1 MQIVKHMLPVMLA
14 FTLLLAGCSSPEEKA
29 IKEVITNEL
38 DLLKDLDSGAFEE
51 YISYEE
57 LFSQSGEDAA
67 LSSEM
72 KDVFDLFFKDFN
84 YKIME
89 VTVDKKARTADAVIR
104 LTTIDARSLAAD
116 FAKVYLKEEMMSTA
130 HGEDTDSVS
139 SLDNRY
145 QLLRDLLTSNSY
157 EKVETTCSMH
167 LSKTE
172 DKTWIIRKDSALENN
187 LVGNLI
193 SCLADPDILSPK
205 DTVTVYFDTI
215 KGMSEEEMSRYF
227 KMQNLLNTEDTQK
240 NQIASALVKQLHK
253 HFDYKIKDVSD
264 DGYQASVTV
273 EITTF
278 DSDSIMDSY
287 NRQFEEYLAT
297 ADAVIDGEEGRLDKS
312 HQLLLTCIKENTAS
326 STSTIT
332 IPMNNDG
339 VSWKMEMGKNLEEA
353 LFGKLSSSAA
363 SAETDSEEDYSEEET
378 DFEEESDSEEETD
391 SGEETDSEEESEE

>member
-145 QLLRDLLTSNSY
+145 QLLRD
-157 EKVETTCSMH
+157 
-167 LSKTE
+167 
-172 DKTWIIRKDSALENN
+172 R
-187 LVGNLI
+187 
-193 SCLADPDILSPK
+193 ILMRRWKLP
-205 DTVTVYFDTI
+205 VP
-215 KGMSEEEMSRYF
+215 
-227 KMQNLLNTEDTQK
+227 
-240 NQIASALVKQLHK
+240 
-253 HFDYKIKDVSD
+253 
-264 DGYQASVTV
+264 
-273 EITTF
+273 
-278 DSDSIMDSY
+278 
-287 NRQFEEYLAT
+287 
-297 ADAVIDGEEGRLDKS
+297 
-312 HQLLLTCIKENTAS
+312 CI
-326 STSTIT
+326 
-332 IPMNNDG
+332 
-339 VSWKMEMGKNLEEA
+339 
-353 LFGKLSSSAA
+353 
-363 SAETDSEEDYSEEET
+363 
-378 DFEEESDSEEETD
+378 
-391 SGEETDSEEESEE
+391 

>member
-1 MQIVKHMLPVMLA
+1 
-14 FTLLLAGCSSPEEKA
+14 
-29 IKEVITNEL
+29 
-38 DLLKDLDSGAFEE
+38 
-51 YISYEE
+51 
-57 LFSQSGEDAA
+57 
-67 LSSEM
+67 
-72 KDVFDLFFKDFN
+72 
-84 YKIME
+84 
-89 VTVDKKARTADAVIR
+89 
-104 LTTIDARSLAAD
+104 
-116 FAKVYLKEEMMSTA
+116 
-130 HGEDTDSVS
+130 
-139 SLDNRY
+139 
-145 QLLRDLLTSNSY
+145 
-157 EKVETTCSMH
+157 
-167 LSKTE
+167 
-172 DKTWIIRKDSALENN
+172 
-187 LVGNLI
+187 
-193 SCLADPDILSPK
+193 
-205 DTVTVYFDTI
+205 
-215 KGMSEEEMSRYF
+215 MSRYF

-312 HQLLLTCIKENTAS
+312 HQLLLTCIEENTAS

-391 SGEETDSEEESEE
+391 SGEEINSEEEAEE